1 MLITKIFT
9 LPRVLVNL
17 EIAAV
22 CNDRGHTHDCP
33 SYQAGD
39 SAAEPLNVVFMA
51 LSSPSV
57 PLVFAPSIS
66 NEKSECIDG
75 HIHTL
80 GSCFLAFVGHWG

>member
-1 MLITKIFT
+1 MTA
-9 LPRVLVNL
+9 VAHM
-17 EIAAV
+17 IAHHI
-22 CNDRGHTHDCP
+22 RQGT
-33 SYQAGD
+33 
-39 SAAEPLNVVFMA
+39 AAEPLNVVFMA

-66 NEKSECIDG
+66 NERSECIDG